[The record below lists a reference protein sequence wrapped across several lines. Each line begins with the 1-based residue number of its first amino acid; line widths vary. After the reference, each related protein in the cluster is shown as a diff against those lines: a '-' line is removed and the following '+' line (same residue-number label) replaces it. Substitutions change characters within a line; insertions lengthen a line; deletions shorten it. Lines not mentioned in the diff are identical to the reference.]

1 MKVNVSQK
9 VDGVGNV
16 LYLISTSDSGRSD
29 SELFLGNSHKDVL
42 LQFFKRN
49 NWDEE
54 FVNEEYQNGSWV
66 FSDKDVDDEDF
77 DEDEFEG
84 EGLEVIDV
92 QEIGRVVD

>member
-1 MKVNVSQK
+1 MNVKLTQK
-9 VDGVGNV
+9 VDGVGNQ

-29 SELFLGNSHKDVL
+29 TELFLGNGHKDVL

-54 FVNEEYQNGSWV
+54 FVNEEYQNGNWV
-66 FSDKDVDDEDF
+66 FSDKDIDDEDF

-84 EGLEVIDV
+84 EGMEMIDV
-92 QEIGRVVD
+92 QLIGEVVE